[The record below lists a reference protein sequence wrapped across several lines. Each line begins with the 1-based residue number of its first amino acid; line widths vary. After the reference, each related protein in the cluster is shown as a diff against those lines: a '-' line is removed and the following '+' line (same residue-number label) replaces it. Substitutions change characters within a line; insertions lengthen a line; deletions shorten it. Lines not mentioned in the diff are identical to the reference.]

1 MKTTLNHESRQALT
15 TQLHE
20 ASARFSRH
28 YPGESGQRQPVH
40 VVYGGAHLFTAETVQ
55 KLGAIAQRMLTR
67 YLPDA
72 ETLAQL
78 FQMDEQVAEQ
88 VFARL
93 TDKLSREPI
102 EDLRIDF
109 EDGYGFRPDAEEDAH
124 AVAAAEQ
131 TARAMIA
138 NALPPFFGLR
148 LKAFNAELSARSIRT
163 LDIFLTALCEQTN
176 RQLPANFVITLP
188 KVVIAEQVAALAE
201 CCAMLEA
208 QLALSPN
215 SLPLE
220 LMVETPQSLINIGGE
235 VPLPKLIAAANGR
248 CRGVHFGAFDYT
260 AAVGITASYQD
271 LHHPACDF
279 ARAMMQAAVS
289 GTGVWLS
296 DGVTTTLP
304 LEIHRGD
311 LTSAQFA
318 ENQSAVHRAWQVHYD
333 NIRHSLRSGF
343 YQSWDLHPA
352 QLIPR
357 YAATY
362 AFFLEGLDAATTR
375 LRNFLAKAAQATTMG
390 DVFDD
395 AATGQG
401 LLNYFVRA
409 VNCGALDE
417 DEAQTMTG
425 LTMAELQSASFVKIL
440 QNRNETT
447 ENTES
452 F

>member
-1 MKTTLNHESRQALT
+1 MKTTLNHESVQALMT
-15 TQLHE
+15 PLHE
-20 ASARFSRH
+20 ANAQFSSR
-28 YPGESGQRQPVH
+28 YPGETGNRQPVH
-40 VVYGGAHLFTAETVQ
+40 VVYGGAHLFTAETVP
-55 KLGAIAQRMLTR
+55 KLGAIARRMLAS
-67 YLPDA
+67 YVPDA
-72 ETLAQL
+72 SVLAHV
-78 FQMDEQVAEQ
+78 FQIEEALAEQ
-88 VFARL
+88 VFTRV
-93 TDKLSREPI
+93 TEKLSREPI

-124 AVAAAEQ
+124 AIAAAEQ
-131 TARAMIA
+131 TAQAMIA

-148 LKAFNAELSARSIRT
+148 LKAFTAELSERSIRT
-163 LDIFLTALCEQTN
+163 LDVFLTALCKRTN
-176 RQLPANFVITLP
+176 HRLPANFVITLP
-188 KVVIAEQVAALAE
+188 KVVIAEQVAALAD

-208 QLALSPN
+208 QLAMTPN
-215 SLPLE
+215 SLQLE
-220 LMVETPQSLINIGGE
+220 LMVETPQSLVNTGGE
-235 VPLPKLIAAANGR
+235 MPLPKLIAAAKGR

-260 AAVGITASYQD
+260 AAVGIIASHQD
-271 LHHPACDF
+271 IRHPACDF

-304 LEIHRGD
+304 LEIHRGE
-311 LTSAQFA
+311 LTPAQHA

-362 AFFLEGLDAATTR
+362 AFFLEGLSAATTR
-375 LRNFLAKAAQATTMG
+375 LRNFLDKAAQATTVG
-390 DVFDD
+390 NTFDD

-409 VNCGALDE
+409 VHCGAMAQAD
-417 DEAQTMTG
+417 AQTATG
-425 LTMAELQSASFVKIL
+425 LTMAELRAASFVKIL
-440 QNRNETT
+440 QNRRK
-447 ENTES
+447 
-452 F
+452 